1 MNEQERR
8 RRWIA
13 ACRLESLNVTR
24 HTRICS
30 KHFEGGLG
38 PTKANPVPTIFDFPK
53 HLQRKEVKQRQDP
66 EARRLKNI
74 STTNRIHKESKPG
87 CSKVRKHNESVVGE
101 EIGSQD
107 LLIATP
113 EVHYNKMG
121 DEHLLLEK
129 PQTEEFHVRPE
140 KVKDGLVYHDEAVQ
154 TDLTAEQI
162 TRMEQAS
169 FKQRDELKRD
179 LFMEDVQRDD
189 SSVRFYTGLP
199 SLSCLLMLFDFLKPV
214 ANCMKY
220 WDGKNK
226 TRAETY
232 QVKL

>member
-1 MNEQERR
+1 
-8 RRWIA
+8 
-13 ACRLESLNVTR
+13 
-24 HTRICS
+24 
-30 KHFEGGLG
+30 
-38 PTKANPVPTIFDFPK
+38 
-53 HLQRKEVKQRQDP
+53 
-66 EARRLKNI
+66 
-74 STTNRIHKESKPG
+74 
-87 CSKVRKHNESVVGE
+87 
-101 EIGSQD
+101 
-107 LLIATP
+107 
-113 EVHYNKMG
+113 MG

-129 PQTEEFHVRPE
+129 PQTEELHVRPE
-140 KVKDGLVYHDEAVQ
+140 KVKDGLVYHGEAVQ

-189 SSVRFYTGLP
+189 GSVRFYTGLP

-226 TRAETY
+226 T
-232 QVKL
+232 